1 MTKSMKIGDK
11 LKKILEKKYQPD
23 SNIPLKFE
31 KYDLTIKTDPE
42 GNPVLLFIGTRGE
55 NEKIVGYRFV
65 RTLIRDEEGNVLK
78 DHWDNHGKL

>member
-1 MTKSMKIGDK
+1 MKIGDK
-11 LKKILEKKYQPD
+11 LRKVLEKKYAPE
-23 SNIPLKFE
+23 STLPMEFG

-55 NEKIVGYRFV
+55 DEKIVGYKFV
-65 RTLIRDEEGNVLK
+65 RTLIKGEDGKMIK